1 MIKAEKLIID
11 AYKTIGEDNLLA
23 DVTPWFEYSNG
34 VKQDIPIG
42 HKYKV
47 ASKKHGLETIT
58 VKIKGKQM
66 VEATDDC
73 PLVKFS
79 GLEMRVYVIEGKLMI
94 TATATGIALANKAN
108 A

>member
-1 MIKAEKLIID
+1 MIKAEQLVID

-23 DVTPWFEYSNG
+23 GVTPWFEYSNG
-34 VKQDIPIG
+34 VKQDVPIG

-47 ASKKHGLETIT
+47 ASKKHGLETVT

-66 VEATDDC
+66 VEATDEF
-73 PLVKFS
+73 PAVRFS
-79 GLEMRVYVIEGKLMI
+79 GLELKVYVIEGKPMI
-94 TATATGIALANKAN
+94 TAIATGIALVNKAS